1 MSDQQAVT
9 TADTIRTIGSCN
21 FKFIFILVEHFFLNK
36 YFYIPVLTVKTL
48 ITITTATF
56 VCNETSLPTFT
67 RATNVKTINNGAR
80 IIIVKKKK
88 SIYSFLLV
96 RFFIKKR
103 SVPTLC
109 RAKTKVIFLF
119 HQISVDYMFQ

>member
-88 SIYSFLLV
+88 NLYTLSFWSGFSL
-96 RFFIKKR
+96 KKGLFQLFVEQR
-103 SVPTLC
+103 LKSFSSF
-109 RAKTKVIFLF
+109 TKYL
-119 HQISVDYMFQ
+119 